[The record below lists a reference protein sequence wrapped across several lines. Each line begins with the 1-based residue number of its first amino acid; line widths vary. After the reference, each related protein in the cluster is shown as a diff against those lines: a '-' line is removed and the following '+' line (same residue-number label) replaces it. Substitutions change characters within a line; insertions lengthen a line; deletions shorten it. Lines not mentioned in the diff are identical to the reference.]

1 MYFQEQELHFFFKG
15 YISKFT
21 EREQEL
27 DQLSPVLNLF
37 PEEKTEASSE
47 RKMILRWPSEVLVSE
62 CFGFRE
68 NVAKGL
74 SRVWSNARNA
84 GIRNPETTVLA
95 LFLSSGTC
103 SLSLCTP
110 APLPESSLQA
120 SSTGRSSVLLT
131 LLSCPDN

>member
-95 LFLSSGTC
+95 LFLRLWNVQPVPLYPRPTPREQSPGFFHREIIC
-103 SLSLCTP
+103 SAHPSELS
-110 APLPESSLQA
+110 
-120 SSTGRSSVLLT
+120 
-131 LLSCPDN
+131 